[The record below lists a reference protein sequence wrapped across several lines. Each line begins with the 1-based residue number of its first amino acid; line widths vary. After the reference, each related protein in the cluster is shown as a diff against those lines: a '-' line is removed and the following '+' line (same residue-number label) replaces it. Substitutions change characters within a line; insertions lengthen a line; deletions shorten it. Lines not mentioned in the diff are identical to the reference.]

1 MLKVKISSVLFDV
14 DRGNVDV
21 DGFLKVNIDSF
32 IFKFGLTI
40 ISISLAKVDA
50 HFVKDVELS
59 CFLNPNVELGKVSLL
74 SQEVYAED
82 TRLELA

>member
-1 MLKVKISSVLFDV
+1 MKVKISSVLFDE

-21 DGFLKVNIDSF
+21 DGFLKANVDSF
-32 IFKFGLTI
+32 RSTFGLTI
-40 ISISLAKVDA
+40 ISISFAKVDER
-50 HFVKDVELS
+50 FVNDVELS
-59 CFLNPNVELGKVSLL
+59 LFLNRGVELGKVSLL